1 MAGSAREVIQRI
13 HRRRPALYVA
23 GLLCIT
29 ALALSREQRAAVV
42 LLEHPDRFVLL
53 NKYQQRLTTGEYRA
67 LPQTMAAV
75 LVRETDR
82 LSDAITP
89 CSVVEYEGSLLYIQR
104 EPQGG
109 YTRRGG
115 VGSLTLFRDARVYN
129 DTIVLM
135 GGAALRLQSPAA
147 PGIIA
152 LRSGT
157 RAVRLFSN
165 GTQTFVRLVAPDAR
179 AGWIPLAELP
189 AGRDW
194 KLSGTRLES
203 QPSSNS
209 AMRRL
214 TPVVAAANRS
224 LSNVFRH
231 LAGGRS
237 NTAAASFR
245 LEAGDDTLRCV
256 VEPASFTHVYAS
268 SLAALLP
275 EFERA
280 LTGTALHPELSGG
293 AIVVPLR

>member
-1 MAGSAREVIQRI
+1 
-13 HRRRPALYVA
+13 
-23 GLLCIT
+23 
-29 ALALSREQRAAVV
+29 
-42 LLEHPDRFVLL
+42 
-53 NKYQQRLTTGEYRA
+53 
-67 LPQTMAAV
+67 
-75 LVRETDR
+75 VRETDR

-104 EPQGG
+104 EPHGG
-109 YTRRGG
+109 YTRRGSAG
-115 VGSLTLFRDARVYN
+115 NVTLFRDARVYN

-135 GGAALRLQSPAA
+135 GGAALRLRSPAA

-165 GTQTFVRLVAPDAR
+165 GTQTFVRLVSPDGR
-179 AGWIPLAELP
+179 TGWLALAEIP

-194 KLSGTRLES
+194 KLSGTRLDF
-203 QPSSNS
+203 QPSSES

-214 TPVVAAANRS
+214 MPVVATANRS
-224 LSNVFRH
+224 LSNVYRH

-237 NTAAASFR
+237 TTAPASFR
-245 LEAGDDTLRCV
+245 LEAGDDTLRCI
-256 VEPASFTHVYAS
+256 VEPASFAHAYAS
-268 SLAALLP
+268 SIAALLP